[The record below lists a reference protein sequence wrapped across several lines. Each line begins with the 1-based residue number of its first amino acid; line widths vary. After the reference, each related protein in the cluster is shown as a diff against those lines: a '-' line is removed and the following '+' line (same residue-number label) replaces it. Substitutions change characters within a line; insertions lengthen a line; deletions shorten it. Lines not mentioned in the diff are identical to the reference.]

1 MEGISVEQAME
12 QILQYTPVINET
24 EEVELNKAGGRILAQ
39 DMVAEFNNPPFD
51 RSPVDGYACKA
62 EDLAGASSEHPVKLK
77 VMEEIDAGQYSE
89 REIMHGQ
96 AVRIMTGAA
105 IPKGCDCCIYQ
116 EDTDYGEDF
125 VEVYCERNPW
135 DNYCFA
141 GEDFKKGTTLLKK
154 GTHIGY
160 VEAAVLAGMGVVKVP
175 VYRQPKIVLLTT
187 GDEVVEPGE
196 FLPAGKIYNSNM
208 TMLSARLREL
218 GIEPFYMEAVEDDP
232 QIMAEKLKEAAEQ
245 ADMIITTGGVSVG
258 KKDIMHE
265 SLRLIHAERIF
276 WRVKMKPGMPTL
288 FSVYDKDVSDGKGT
302 DENIPK
308 EHRTD
313 HCITGG
319 EIPVISLS
327 GNPFG
332 VAVTVELL
340 IRPALE
346 KMMQNP
352 AIGLKEVVGV
362 MADDFVKGIK
372 GRRFIRAYWEKG
384 EFHLP
389 NGLHSNGVLS
399 SMAGCNCLID
409 TKTMEDKESKSLKTG
424 DKVSAVWL

>member
-89 REIMHGQ
+89 RVVESGQ

-105 IPKGCDCCIYQ
+105 IPKGCDCCIFQ
-116 EDTDYGEDF
+116 EDTDYGEET
-125 VEVYCERNPW
+125 VEIYREVKQW

-160 VEAAVLAGMGVVKVP
+160 VEAAVLAGMGAAKVP
-175 VYRQPKIVLLTT
+175 VYRRPKVVLLTT
-187 GDEVVEPGE
+187 GDEVVEPGNP
-196 FLPAGKIYNSNM
+196 LPAGKIYNSNM
-208 TMLSARLREL
+208 TMLSARMMEL
-218 GIEPFYMEAVEDDP
+218 GIEPFYMEAVKDNP
-232 QIMAEKLKEAAEQ
+232 QVMAEKIKEIAEQ

-265 SLRLIHAERIF
+265 SIRLIDAERIF
-276 WRVKMKPGMPTL
+276 WRVNMKPGMPTL
-288 FSVYDKDVSDGKGT
+288 FSVYENVSGGKV
-302 DENIPK
+302 
-308 EHRTD
+308 
-313 HCITGG
+313 
-319 EIPVISLS
+319 PVISLS

-332 VAVTVELL
+332 VAVTIELL

-352 AIGLKEVVGV
+352 AIGLKEVTGV

-372 GRRFIRAYWEKG
+372 GRRFIRAYWENG
-384 EFHLP
+384 RFHLP

-424 DKVSAVWL
+424 DKVSADWL

>member
-62 EDLAGASSEHPVKLK
+62 EDLAGASPEYPVRLK

-89 REIMHGQ
+89 RVVEHGQ

-116 EDTDYGEDF
+116 ERTDYGEDF
-125 VEVYCERNPW
+125 VEIYTEQKQW

-160 VEAAVLAGMGVVKVP
+160 VEAAVMAGMGAAKAP
-175 VYRQPKIVLLTT
+175 VYRRPKVVLLTT
-187 GDEVVEPGE
+187 GDEVVEPGNP
-196 FLPAGKIYNSNM
+196 LPAGKIYNSNM
-208 TMLSARLREL
+208 TMLSSRMREL
-218 GIEPFYMEAVEDDP
+218 GMEPFYMEAVKDDP
-232 QIMAEKLKEAAEQ
+232 QIMSERLKEAAKQ

-265 SLRLIHAERIF
+265 SLGRINAERIF

-288 FSVYDKDVSDGKGT
+288 FSVYESEPGRKV
-302 DENIPK
+302 
-308 EHRTD
+308 
-313 HCITGG
+313 
-319 EIPVISLS
+319 PVISLS

-332 VAVTVELL
+332 VAVGVELL

-352 AIGLKEVVGV
+352 AIGLKEVAGV

-372 GRRFIRAYWEKG
+372 GRRFIRAYWERG

-424 DKVSAVWL
+424 DKVSAILL

>member
-89 REIMHGQ
+89 RVVESGQ

-105 IPKGCDCCIYQ
+105 IPKGCDCCIFQ
-116 EDTDYGEDF
+116 EDTDYGEET
-125 VEVYCERNPW
+125 VEIYREVKQW

-160 VEAAVLAGMGVVKVP
+160 VEAAVLAGMGAAKVP
-175 VYRQPKIVLLTT
+175 VYRRPKVVLLTT
-187 GDEVVEPGE
+187 GDEVVEPGNP
-196 FLPAGKIYNSNM
+196 LPAGKIYNSNM
-208 TMLSARLREL
+208 TMLSARMMEL
-218 GIEPFYMEAVEDDP
+218 GIEPFYMEAVKDNP
-232 QIMAEKLKEAAEQ
+232 QVMAEKIKEIAEQ

-265 SLRLIHAERIF
+265 SIRLIDAERIF
-276 WRVKMKPGMPTL
+276 WRVNMKPGMPTL
-288 FSVYDKDVSDGKGT
+288 FSVYENVSGGKV
-302 DENIPK
+302 
-308 EHRTD
+308 
-313 HCITGG
+313 
-319 EIPVISLS
+319 PVISLS

-332 VAVTVELL
+332 VAVTIELL

-352 AIGLKEVVGV
+352 AIGLKEVTGV

-372 GRRFIRAYWEKG
+372 GRRFIRAYWENG
-384 EFHLP
+384 RFHLP

-399 SMAGCNCLID
+399 SMAGCNCLLD

>member
-89 REIMHGQ
+89 RVVESGQ

-105 IPKGCDCCIYQ
+105 IPKGCDCCIFQ
-116 EDTDYGEDF
+116 EDTDYGEET
-125 VEVYCERNPW
+125 VEIYREVKQW

-160 VEAAVLAGMGVVKVP
+160 VEAAVLAGMGAAKVP
-175 VYRQPKIVLLTT
+175 VYHRPKVVLLTT
-187 GDEVVEPGE
+187 GDEVVEPGNP
-196 FLPAGKIYNSNM
+196 LPAGKIYNSNM
-208 TMLSARLREL
+208 TMLSARMIEL
-218 GIEPFYMEAVEDDP
+218 GIEPFYMEAVKDNP
-232 QIMAEKLKEAAEQ
+232 QVMAEKIKEIAEQ

-265 SLRLIHAERIF
+265 SIRLIDAERIF
-276 WRVKMKPGMPTL
+276 WRVNMKPGMPTL
-288 FSVYDKDVSDGKGT
+288 FSVY
-302 DENIPK
+302 ENAS
-308 EHRTD
+308 
-313 HCITGG
+313 G
-319 EIPVISLS
+319 EKVPVISLS

-332 VAVTVELL
+332 VAVTIELL

-352 AIGLKEVVGV
+352 AIGLKEVTGV

-372 GRRFIRAYWEKG
+372 GRRFIRAYWENG
-384 EFHLP
+384 RFHLP

>member
-1 MEGISVEQAME
+1 VEGISVEQAME

-62 EDLAGASSEHPVKLK
+62 EDLAGASPEYPVRLK

-89 REIMHGQ
+89 RVVEHGQ

-116 EDTDYGEDF
+116 ERTDYGEDF
-125 VEVYCERNPW
+125 VEIYTEQKQW

-160 VEAAVLAGMGVVKVP
+160 VEAAVMAGMGAAKAP
-175 VYRQPKIVLLTT
+175 VYRRPKVVLLTT
-187 GDEVVEPGE
+187 GDEVVEPGNP
-196 FLPAGKIYNSNM
+196 LPAGKIYNSNM
-208 TMLSARLREL
+208 TMLSSRMREL
-218 GIEPFYMEAVEDDP
+218 GMEPFYMEAVKDDP
-232 QIMAEKLKEAAEQ
+232 QIMSERLKEAAKQ

-265 SLRLIHAERIF
+265 SLGRINAERIF

-288 FSVYDKDVSDGKGT
+288 FSVYESEPGRKV
-302 DENIPK
+302 
-308 EHRTD
+308 
-313 HCITGG
+313 
-319 EIPVISLS
+319 PVISLS

-332 VAVTVELL
+332 VAVGVELL

-352 AIGLKEVVGV
+352 AIGLKEVAGV

-372 GRRFIRAYWEKG
+372 GRRFIRAYWERG

-424 DKVSAVWL
+424 DKVSAILL

>member
-24 EEVELNKAGGRILAQ
+24 EEVELNKAGGRILTQ

-89 REIMHGQ
+89 RVVESGQ

-105 IPKGCDCCIYQ
+105 IPKGCDCCIFQ
-116 EDTDYGEDF
+116 EDTDYGEET
-125 VEVYCERNPW
+125 VKIYREVKQW

-160 VEAAVLAGMGVVKVP
+160 VEAAVLAGMGAAKVP
-175 VYRQPKIVLLTT
+175 VYRRPKVVLLTT
-187 GDEVVEPGE
+187 GDEVVEPGNP
-196 FLPAGKIYNSNM
+196 LPAGKIYNSNM
-208 TMLSARLREL
+208 TMLSARMMEL
-218 GIEPFYMEAVEDDP
+218 GIEPFYMEAVKDNP
-232 QIMAEKLKEAAEQ
+232 QVMAEKIKEIAEQ

-265 SLRLIHAERIF
+265 SIRLIDAERIF
-276 WRVKMKPGMPTL
+276 WRVNMKPGMPTL
-288 FSVYDKDVSDGKGT
+288 FSVYKNASGGKV
-302 DENIPK
+302 
-308 EHRTD
+308 
-313 HCITGG
+313 
-319 EIPVISLS
+319 PVISLS

-332 VAVTVELL
+332 VAVTIELL

-352 AIGLKEVVGV
+352 AIGLKEVTGV

-372 GRRFIRAYWEKG
+372 GRRFIRAYWENG
-384 EFHLP
+384 RFHLP

>member
-1 MEGISVEQAME
+1 MEGLSVEQAME

-89 REIMHGQ
+89 RVVESGQ

-105 IPKGCDCCIYQ
+105 IPKGCDCCIFQ
-116 EDTDYGEDF
+116 EDTDYGEET
-125 VEVYCERNPW
+125 VEIYREVKQW

-160 VEAAVLAGMGVVKVP
+160 VEAAVLAGMGAAKVP
-175 VYRQPKIVLLTT
+175 VYRRPKVVLLTT
-187 GDEVVEPGE
+187 GDEVVEPGNP
-196 FLPAGKIYNSNM
+196 LPAGKIYNSNM
-208 TMLSARLREL
+208 TMLSARMMEL
-218 GIEPFYMEAVEDDP
+218 GIEPFYMEAVKDNP
-232 QIMAEKLKEAAEQ
+232 QVMAEKIKEIAEQ

-265 SLRLIHAERIF
+265 SIRLIDAERIF
-276 WRVKMKPGMPTL
+276 WRVNMKPGMPTL
-288 FSVYDKDVSDGKGT
+288 FSVYENASGGKV
-302 DENIPK
+302 
-308 EHRTD
+308 
-313 HCITGG
+313 
-319 EIPVISLS
+319 PVISLS

-332 VAVTVELL
+332 VAVTIELL

-352 AIGLKEVVGV
+352 AIGLKEVTGV

-372 GRRFIRAYWEKG
+372 GRRFIRAYWENG
-384 EFHLP
+384 RFHLP

-409 TKTMEDKESKSLKTG
+409 TKTMEDKECKSLKTG

>member
-1 MEGISVEQAME
+1 VEGISVEQAME

-77 VMEEIDAGQYSE
+77 VMEEVDAGQYSE
-89 REIMHGQ
+89 RVMESGQ

-105 IPKGCDCCIYQ
+105 IPKGCDCCIFQ
-116 EDTDYGEDF
+116 EDTDYGEET
-125 VEVYCERNPW
+125 VEIYREVKQW

-160 VEAAVLAGMGVVKVP
+160 VEAAVLAGMGAAKVP
-175 VYRQPKIVLLTT
+175 VYRRPKVVLLTT
-187 GDEVVEPGE
+187 GDEVVEPGNP
-196 FLPAGKIYNSNM
+196 LPAGKIYNSNM
-208 TMLSARLREL
+208 TMLSARMMEL
-218 GIEPFYMEAVEDDP
+218 GIEPFYMEAVKDNP
-232 QIMAEKLKEAAEQ
+232 QVMAEKIKEIAEQ

-265 SLRLIHAERIF
+265 SIRLIDAERIF
-276 WRVKMKPGMPTL
+276 WRVNMKPGMPTL
-288 FSVYDKDVSDGKGT
+288 FSVYENASGGKV
-302 DENIPK
+302 
-308 EHRTD
+308 
-313 HCITGG
+313 
-319 EIPVISLS
+319 PVISLS

-332 VAVTVELL
+332 VAVTIELL

-352 AIGLKEVVGV
+352 AIGLKEVTGV
-362 MADDFVKGIK
+362 MADDFMKGIK
-372 GRRFIRAYWEKG
+372 GRRFIRAYWENG
-384 EFHLP
+384 RFHLP

>member
-1 MEGISVEQAME
+1 VEGISVEQAME

-89 REIMHGQ
+89 RVVEHGQ

-105 IPKGCDCCIYQ
+105 IPKGCDCCTYQ
-116 EDTDYGEDF
+116 ERTDYGEDF
-125 VEVYCERNPW
+125 VEIYTEQKQW

-160 VEAAVLAGMGVVKVP
+160 VEAAVMAGMGAATAP
-175 VYRQPKIVLLTT
+175 VYRRPKVVLLTT
-187 GDEVVEPGE
+187 GDEVVEPGNP
-196 FLPAGKIYNSNM
+196 LPAGKIYNSNM
-208 TMLSARLREL
+208 TMLSSRMREL
-218 GIEPFYMEAVEDDP
+218 GMEPFYMEAVKDDP
-232 QIMAEKLKEAAEQ
+232 QIMAERLKEAAKQ

-265 SLRLIHAERIF
+265 SLGRINAERIF

-288 FSVYDKDVSDGKGT
+288 FSVYESEPGRKV
-302 DENIPK
+302 
-308 EHRTD
+308 
-313 HCITGG
+313 
-319 EIPVISLS
+319 PVISLS

-332 VAVTVELL
+332 VAVGVELL

-352 AIGLKEVVGV
+352 AIGLKEVAGV

-372 GRRFIRAYWEKG
+372 GRRFIRAYWENGK
-384 EFHLP
+384 FHLP

-409 TKTMEDKESKSLKTG
+409 TKTMEDQESKSLNTG
-424 DKVSAVWL
+424 DKVSAILL

>member
-89 REIMHGQ
+89 RVVESGQ

-105 IPKGCDCCIYQ
+105 IPKGCDCCIFQ
-116 EDTDYGEDF
+116 EDTDYGEET
-125 VEVYCERNPW
+125 VEIYREVKQW

-154 GTHIGY
+154 GNHIGY
-160 VEAAVLAGMGVVKVP
+160 VEAAVLAGMGAAKVP
-175 VYRQPKIVLLTT
+175 VYRRPKVVLLTT
-187 GDEVVEPGE
+187 GDEVVEPGNP
-196 FLPAGKIYNSNM
+196 LPAGKIYNSNM
-208 TMLSARLREL
+208 TMLSARMMEL
-218 GIEPFYMEAVEDDP
+218 GIEPFYMEAVKDNP
-232 QIMAEKLKEAAEQ
+232 QVMAEKIKEIAEQ

-265 SLRLIHAERIF
+265 SIRLIDAERIF
-276 WRVKMKPGMPTL
+276 WRVNMKPGMPTL
-288 FSVYDKDVSDGKGT
+288 FSVYENASGGKV
-302 DENIPK
+302 
-308 EHRTD
+308 
-313 HCITGG
+313 
-319 EIPVISLS
+319 PVISLS

-332 VAVTVELL
+332 VAVTIELL

-352 AIGLKEVVGV
+352 AIGLKEVTGV

-372 GRRFIRAYWEKG
+372 GRRFIRAYWENG
-384 EFHLP
+384 RFHLP

>member
-77 VMEEIDAGQYSE
+77 VMEEVDAGQYSE
-89 REIMHGQ
+89 RVMDSGQ

-105 IPKGCDCCIYQ
+105 IPKGCDCCIFQ
-116 EDTDYGEDF
+116 EDTDYGEET
-125 VEVYCERNPW
+125 VEIYREVKQW

-160 VEAAVLAGMGVVKVP
+160 VEAAVLAGMGAAKVP
-175 VYRQPKIVLLTT
+175 VYRRPKVVLLTT
-187 GDEVVEPGE
+187 GDEVVEPGNP
-196 FLPAGKIYNSNM
+196 LPAGKIYNSNM
-208 TMLSARLREL
+208 TMLSARMMEL
-218 GIEPFYMEAVEDDP
+218 GIEPFYMETVKDNP
-232 QIMAEKLKEAAEQ
+232 QVMAEKIKEIAEQ

-265 SLRLIHAERIF
+265 SIRLIDAERIF
-276 WRVKMKPGMPTL
+276 WRVNMKPGMPTL
-288 FSVYDKDVSDGKGT
+288 FSVYENASGGKV
-302 DENIPK
+302 
-308 EHRTD
+308 
-313 HCITGG
+313 
-319 EIPVISLS
+319 PVIGLS

-332 VAVTVELL
+332 VAVTIELL

-352 AIGLKEVVGV
+352 AIGLKEVTGV
-362 MADDFVKGIK
+362 MADDFMKGIK
-372 GRRFIRAYWEKG
+372 GRRFIRAYWENG
-384 EFHLP
+384 RFHLP

>member
-62 EDLAGASSEHPVKLK
+62 EDLAGASSEHPGKLK
-77 VMEEIDAGQYSE
+77 VMEELDAGQYSE
-89 REIMHGQ
+89 RVVESGQ

-105 IPKGCDCCIYQ
+105 IPKGCDCCIFQ
-116 EDTDYGEDF
+116 EDTDYGEET
-125 VEVYCERNPW
+125 VEIYREVKQW

-160 VEAAVLAGMGVVKVP
+160 VEAAVLAGMGAAKVP
-175 VYRQPKIVLLTT
+175 VYRRPKVVLLTT
-187 GDEVVEPGE
+187 GDEVVEPGNP
-196 FLPAGKIYNSNM
+196 LPAGKIYNSNM
-208 TMLSARLREL
+208 TMLSARMMEL
-218 GIEPFYMEAVEDDP
+218 GIEPFYMEAVKDNP
-232 QIMAEKLKEAAEQ
+232 QVMAEKIKEIAEQ

-265 SLRLIHAERIF
+265 SIRLIDAERIF
-276 WRVKMKPGMPTL
+276 WRVNMKPGMPTL
-288 FSVYDKDVSDGKGT
+288 FSVYENASGGKV
-302 DENIPK
+302 
-308 EHRTD
+308 
-313 HCITGG
+313 
-319 EIPVISLS
+319 PVISLS

-332 VAVTVELL
+332 VAVTIELL

-352 AIGLKEVVGV
+352 AIGLKEVTGV
-362 MADDFVKGIK
+362 MADDFMKGIK
-372 GRRFIRAYWEKG
+372 GRRFIRAYWENG
-384 EFHLP
+384 RFHLP

>member
-1 MEGISVEQAME
+1 ME

-24 EEVELNKAGGRILAQ
+24 EEVELNKAGGRILVQ

-62 EDLAGASSEHPVKLK
+62 EDLADASSEHPVKLK

-89 REIMHGQ
+89 RVVESGQ

-105 IPKGCDCCIYQ
+105 IPKGCDCCIFQ
-116 EDTDYGEDF
+116 EDTDYGEET
-125 VEVYCERNPW
+125 VEIYREVKQW

-160 VEAAVLAGMGVVKVP
+160 VEAAVLAGMGAAKVP
-175 VYRQPKIVLLTT
+175 VYRRPKVVLLTT
-187 GDEVVEPGE
+187 GDEVVEPGNP
-196 FLPAGKIYNSNM
+196 LPAGKIYNSNM
-208 TMLSARLREL
+208 TMLSARMMEL
-218 GIEPFYMEAVEDDP
+218 GIEPFYMEAVKDNP
-232 QIMAEKLKEAAEQ
+232 QVMAEKIKEIAEQ

-265 SLRLIHAERIF
+265 SIRLIDAERIF
-276 WRVKMKPGMPTL
+276 WRVNMKPGMPTL
-288 FSVYDKDVSDGKGT
+288 FSVYENASGGKV
-302 DENIPK
+302 
-308 EHRTD
+308 
-313 HCITGG
+313 
-319 EIPVISLS
+319 PVISLS

-332 VAVTVELL
+332 VAVTIELL

-352 AIGLKEVVGV
+352 AIGLKEVTGV

-372 GRRFIRAYWEKG
+372 GRRFIRAYWEDG
-384 EFHLP
+384 RFHLP

>member
-89 REIMHGQ
+89 RVMESGQ

-105 IPKGCDCCIYQ
+105 IPKGCDCCIFQ
-116 EDTDYGEDF
+116 EDTDYGEET
-125 VEVYCERNPW
+125 VEIYREVKQW

-160 VEAAVLAGMGVVKVP
+160 VEAAVLAGMGAAKVP
-175 VYRQPKIVLLTT
+175 VYRRPKVVLLTT
-187 GDEVVEPGE
+187 GDEVVEPGNP
-196 FLPAGKIYNSNM
+196 LPAGKIYNSNM
-208 TMLSARLREL
+208 TMLSARMMEL
-218 GIEPFYMEAVEDDP
+218 GIEPFYMEAVKDNP
-232 QIMAEKLKEAAEQ
+232 QVMAEKIKEIAEQ

-265 SLRLIHAERIF
+265 SIRLIDAERIF
-276 WRVKMKPGMPTL
+276 WRVNMKPGMPTL
-288 FSVYDKDVSDGKGT
+288 FSVYENASGGKV
-302 DENIPK
+302 
-308 EHRTD
+308 
-313 HCITGG
+313 
-319 EIPVISLS
+319 PVISLS

-332 VAVTVELL
+332 VASYNRTPDPSGTGE
-340 IRPALE
+340 
-346 KMMQNP
+346 
-352 AIGLKEVVGV
+352 
-362 MADDFVKGIK
+362 DDAESGNRSEGSD
-372 GRRFIRAYWEKG
+372 GRYGR
-384 EFHLP
+384 
-389 NGLHSNGVLS
+389 
-399 SMAGCNCLID
+399 
-409 TKTMEDKESKSLKTG
+409 
-424 DKVSAVWL
+424 

>member
-51 RSPVDGYACKA
+51 RSPADGYACKA

-89 REIMHGQ
+89 RVVESGQ

-105 IPKGCDCCIYQ
+105 IPKGCDCCIFQ
-116 EDTDYGEDF
+116 EDTDYGEET
-125 VEVYCERNPW
+125 VEIYREVKQW

-160 VEAAVLAGMGVVKVP
+160 VEAAVLAGMGAAKVP
-175 VYRQPKIVLLTT
+175 VYRRPKVVLLTT
-187 GDEVVEPGE
+187 GDEVVEPGNP
-196 FLPAGKIYNSNM
+196 LPAGKIYNSNM
-208 TMLSARLREL
+208 TMLSARMIEL
-218 GIEPFYMEAVEDDP
+218 GIEAFYMEAVKDNP
-232 QIMAEKLKEAAEQ
+232 QVMAEKIKEIAEQ

-265 SLRLIHAERIF
+265 SVRLIDAERIF
-276 WRVKMKPGMPTL
+276 WRVNMKPGMPTL
-288 FSVYDKDVSDGKGT
+288 FSVYENASGGKV
-302 DENIPK
+302 
-308 EHRTD
+308 
-313 HCITGG
+313 
-319 EIPVISLS
+319 PVISLS

-332 VAVTVELL
+332 VAVTIELL

-352 AIGLKEVVGV
+352 AIGLKEVTGV

-372 GRRFIRAYWEKG
+372 GRRFIRAYWENG
-384 EFHLP
+384 RFHLP

>member
-24 EEVELNKAGGRILAQ
+24 EEVELNKAGGRILVQ

-89 REIMHGQ
+89 RVVESGQ
-96 AVRIMTGAA
+96 PVRIMTGAA
-105 IPKGCDCCIYQ
+105 IPKGCDCCIFQ
-116 EDTDYGEDF
+116 EDTDYGEET
-125 VEVYCERNPW
+125 VEIYREVKQW

-160 VEAAVLAGMGVVKVP
+160 VEAAVLAGMGAAKVP
-175 VYRQPKIVLLTT
+175 VYRRPKVVLLTT
-187 GDEVVEPGE
+187 GDEVVEPGNP
-196 FLPAGKIYNSNM
+196 LPAGKIYNSNM
-208 TMLSARLREL
+208 TMLSARMIEL
-218 GIEPFYMEAVEDDP
+218 GIEPFYMEAVKDNP
-232 QIMAEKLKEAAEQ
+232 QVMAEKIKEIAEQ

-265 SLRLIHAERIF
+265 SIRLIDAERIF
-276 WRVKMKPGMPTL
+276 WRVNMKPGMPTL
-288 FSVYDKDVSDGKGT
+288 FSVYENASGGKV
-302 DENIPK
+302 
-308 EHRTD
+308 
-313 HCITGG
+313 
-319 EIPVISLS
+319 PVISLS

-332 VAVTVELL
+332 VAVTIELL

-352 AIGLKEVVGV
+352 AIGLKEVTGV

-372 GRRFIRAYWEKG
+372 GRRFIRAYWENG
-384 EFHLP
+384 RFHLP

>member
-77 VMEEIDAGQYSE
+77 VMEEVDAGQYSE
-89 REIMHGQ
+89 RVMESGQ

-105 IPKGCDCCIYQ
+105 IPKGCDCCIFQ
-116 EDTDYGEDF
+116 EDTDYGEET
-125 VEVYCERNPW
+125 VEIYREVKQW

-160 VEAAVLAGMGVVKVP
+160 VEAAVLAGMGAAKVP
-175 VYRQPKIVLLTT
+175 VYRRPKVVLLTT
-187 GDEVVEPGE
+187 GDEVVEPGNP
-196 FLPAGKIYNSNM
+196 LPAGKIYNSNM
-208 TMLSARLREL
+208 TMLSARMMEL
-218 GIEPFYMEAVEDDP
+218 GIEPFYMEAVKDNP
-232 QIMAEKLKEAAEQ
+232 QVMAEKIKEIAEQ

-265 SLRLIHAERIF
+265 SIRLIDAERIF
-276 WRVKMKPGMPTL
+276 WRVNMKPGMPPL
-288 FSVYDKDVSDGKGT
+288 FSVYENASGGKV
-302 DENIPK
+302 
-308 EHRTD
+308 
-313 HCITGG
+313 
-319 EIPVISLS
+319 PVISLS

-332 VAVTVELL
+332 VAVTIELL

-352 AIGLKEVVGV
+352 AIGLKEVTGV
-362 MADDFVKGIK
+362 MADDFMKGIK
-372 GRRFIRAYWEKG
+372 GRRFIRAYWENG
-384 EFHLP
+384 RFHLP

>member
-12 QILQYTPVINET
+12 QILQYTPVINGT
-24 EEVELNKAGGRILAQ
+24 EEVELNKAGGRILTQ

-89 REIMHGQ
+89 RAVEHGQ

-105 IPKGCDCCIYQ
+105 IPKGCDCCVYQ
-116 EDTDYGEDF
+116 ERTDYGEDF
-125 VEVYCERNPW
+125 VEIYTEQKQW
-135 DNYCFA
+135 DNYCFT

-154 GTHIGY
+154 GTYIGY
-160 VEAAVLAGMGVVKVP
+160 VEAAVLAGMGAAKVP
-175 VYRQPKIVLLTT
+175 VYRQPRIVLLTT
-187 GDEVVEPGE
+187 GDEVVEPGNP
-196 FLPAGKIYNSNM
+196 LPAGKIYNSNM

-218 GIEPFYMEAVEDDP
+218 GIEPFYMEAVKDDP

-265 SLRLIHAERIF
+265 SLRLLNAERIF

-288 FSVYDKDVSDGKGT
+288 FSVYNKEGSNESVSEKCMA
-302 DENIPK
+302 K
-308 EHRTD
+308 V
-313 HCITGG
+313 
-319 EIPVISLS
+319 PVISLS

-352 AIGLKEVVGV
+352 AIGLKEVAGE

-372 GRRFIRAYWEKG
+372 GRRFIRAYWENGK
-384 EFHLP
+384 FHLP

-409 TKTMEDKESKSLKTG
+409 TKTMEDKETKSLNIG
-424 DKVSAVWL
+424 DKVSAILL

>member
-1 MEGISVEQAME
+1 ME
-12 QILQYTPVINET
+12 QILQYTPVINKT

-89 REIMHGQ
+89 RVVESGQ

-105 IPKGCDCCIYQ
+105 IPKGCDCCIFQ
-116 EDTDYGEDF
+116 EDTDYGEET
-125 VEVYCERNPW
+125 VEIYREVKQW

-160 VEAAVLAGMGVVKVP
+160 VEAAVLAGMGAAKVP
-175 VYRQPKIVLLTT
+175 VYRRPKVVLLTT
-187 GDEVVEPGE
+187 GDEVVEPGNP
-196 FLPAGKIYNSNM
+196 LPAGKIYNSNM
-208 TMLSARLREL
+208 TMLSARMMEL
-218 GIEPFYMEAVEDDP
+218 GIEPFYMEAVKDNP
-232 QIMAEKLKEAAEQ
+232 QVMAEKIKEIAEQ

-265 SLRLIHAERIF
+265 SVRLIDAERIF
-276 WRVKMKPGMPTL
+276 WRVNMKPGMPTL
-288 FSVYDKDVSDGKGT
+288 FSVYENASGGKV
-302 DENIPK
+302 
-308 EHRTD
+308 
-313 HCITGG
+313 
-319 EIPVISLS
+319 PVISLS

-332 VAVTVELL
+332 VAVTIELL

-352 AIGLKEVVGV
+352 AIGLKEVTGV

-372 GRRFIRAYWEKG
+372 GRRFIRAYWENG
-384 EFHLP
+384 RFHLP

>member
-89 REIMHGQ
+89 RAVEHGQ

-105 IPKGCDCCIYQ
+105 IPKGCDCCVYQ
-116 EDTDYGEDF
+116 ERTDYGEDF
-125 VEVYCERNPW
+125 VEIYTEQKQW
-135 DNYCFA
+135 DNYCFT

-154 GTHIGY
+154 GTYIGY
-160 VEAAVLAGMGVVKVP
+160 VEAAVLAGMGAAKVP
-175 VYRQPKIVLLTT
+175 VYRQPRIVLLTT
-187 GDEVVEPGE
+187 GDEVVEPGNP
-196 FLPAGKIYNSNM
+196 LPAGKIYNSNM

-218 GIEPFYMEAVEDDP
+218 GIEPFYMEAVKDDP

-265 SLRLIHAERIF
+265 SLRLLNAERIF

-288 FSVYDKDVSDGKGT
+288 FSVYNKEGSNESVSEKCMA
-302 DENIPK
+302 K
-308 EHRTD
+308 V
-313 HCITGG
+313 
-319 EIPVISLS
+319 PVISLS

-352 AIGLKEVVGV
+352 AIGLKEVAGE

-372 GRRFIRAYWEKG
+372 GRRFIRAYWENGK
-384 EFHLP
+384 FHLP

-409 TKTMEDKESKSLKTG
+409 TKTMEDKETKSLNIG
-424 DKVSAVWL
+424 DKVSAILL

>member
-62 EDLAGASSEHPVKLK
+62 EDLAGASPEHPVRLK

-89 REIMHGQ
+89 RVVEHGQ

-116 EDTDYGEDF
+116 ERTDYGEDF
-125 VEVYCERNPW
+125 VEIYTEQKQW

-160 VEAAVLAGMGVVKVP
+160 VEAAVMAGMGAAKAP
-175 VYRQPKIVLLTT
+175 VYRRPKVVLLTT
-187 GDEVVEPGE
+187 GDEVVEPGNL
-196 FLPAGKIYNSNM
+196 LPAGKIYNSNM
-208 TMLSARLREL
+208 TMLSSRMREL
-218 GIEPFYMEAVEDDP
+218 GMEPFYMEAVKDDP
-232 QIMAEKLKEAAEQ
+232 QIMSERLKEAAKQ

-265 SLRLIHAERIF
+265 SLGRINAERIF

-288 FSVYDKDVSDGKGT
+288 FSVYESEPGRKV
-302 DENIPK
+302 
-308 EHRTD
+308 
-313 HCITGG
+313 
-319 EIPVISLS
+319 PVISLS

-332 VAVTVELL
+332 VAVGVELL

-352 AIGLKEVVGV
+352 AIGLKEVAGV

-372 GRRFIRAYWEKG
+372 GRRFIRAYWERG

-424 DKVSAVWL
+424 DKVSAILL

>member
-89 REIMHGQ
+89 RVMESGQ

-105 IPKGCDCCIYQ
+105 IPKGCDCCIFQ
-116 EDTDYGEDF
+116 EDTDYGEET
-125 VEVYCERNPW
+125 VEIYREVKQW

-160 VEAAVLAGMGVVKVP
+160 VEAAVLAGMGAAKVP
-175 VYRQPKIVLLTT
+175 VYRRPKVVLLTT
-187 GDEVVEPGE
+187 GDEVVEPGNP
-196 FLPAGKIYNSNM
+196 LPAGKIYNSNM
-208 TMLSARLREL
+208 TMLSARMMEL
-218 GIEPFYMEAVEDDP
+218 GIEPFYMEAVKDNP
-232 QIMAEKLKEAAEQ
+232 QVMAEKIKEIAEQ

-265 SLRLIHAERIF
+265 SIRLIDAERIF
-276 WRVKMKPGMPTL
+276 WRVNMKPGMPTL
-288 FSVYDKDVSDGKGT
+288 FSVYENASGGKV
-302 DENIPK
+302 
-308 EHRTD
+308 
-313 HCITGG
+313 
-319 EIPVISLS
+319 PVISLS

-332 VAVTVELL
+332 VAVTIELL

-352 AIGLKEVVGV
+352 AIGLKEVTGV
-362 MADDFVKGIK
+362 MADDFMKGIK
-372 GRRFIRAYWEKG
+372 GRRFIRAYWENG
-384 EFHLP
+384 RFHLP

>member
-89 REIMHGQ
+89 RVVESGQ

-105 IPKGCDCCIYQ
+105 IPKGCDCCIFQ
-116 EDTDYGEDF
+116 EDTDYGEET
-125 VEVYCERNPW
+125 VEIYREVKQW

-160 VEAAVLAGMGVVKVP
+160 VEAAVLAGMGAAKVS
-175 VYRQPKIVLLTT
+175 VYRRPKVVLLTT
-187 GDEVVEPGE
+187 GDEVVEPGNP
-196 FLPAGKIYNSNM
+196 LPAGKIYNSNM
-208 TMLSARLREL
+208 TMLSARMMEL
-218 GIEPFYMEAVEDDP
+218 GIEPFYMEAVKDNP
-232 QIMAEKLKEAAEQ
+232 QVMAEKIKEIAEQ

-265 SLRLIHAERIF
+265 SIRLIDAERIF
-276 WRVKMKPGMPTL
+276 WRVNMKPGMPTL
-288 FSVYDKDVSDGKGT
+288 FSVYENASGGKV
-302 DENIPK
+302 
-308 EHRTD
+308 
-313 HCITGG
+313 
-319 EIPVISLS
+319 PVISLS

-332 VAVTVELL
+332 VAVTIELL

-352 AIGLKEVVGV
+352 AIGLKEVTGV

-372 GRRFIRAYWEKG
+372 GRRFIRAYWENG
-384 EFHLP
+384 RFHLP

>member
-89 REIMHGQ
+89 RVVESGQ

-105 IPKGCDCCIYQ
+105 IPKGCDCCIFQ
-116 EDTDYGEDF
+116 EDTDYGEET
-125 VEVYCERNPW
+125 VEIYREVKQW

-160 VEAAVLAGMGVVKVP
+160 VEAAVLAGMGAAKVP
-175 VYRQPKIVLLTT
+175 VYRRPKVVLLTT
-187 GDEVVEPGE
+187 GDEVVEPGNP
-196 FLPAGKIYNSNM
+196 LPAGKIYNSNM
-208 TMLSARLREL
+208 TMLSARMMEL
-218 GIEPFYMEAVEDDP
+218 GIEPFYMEAVKDNP
-232 QIMAEKLKEAAEQ
+232 QVMAEKIKEIAEQ

-265 SLRLIHAERIF
+265 SIRLIDAERIF
-276 WRVKMKPGMPTL
+276 WRVNMKPGMPTL
-288 FSVYDKDVSDGKGT
+288 FSVYENVSGGKV
-302 DENIPK
+302 
-308 EHRTD
+308 
-313 HCITGG
+313 
-319 EIPVISLS
+319 PVISLS

-332 VAVTVELL
+332 VAVTIELL

-352 AIGLKEVVGV
+352 AIGLKEVTGV

-372 GRRFIRAYWEKG
+372 GRRFIRAYWENG
-384 EFHLP
+384 RFHLP

>member
-1 MEGISVEQAME
+1 
-12 QILQYTPVINET
+12 
-24 EEVELNKAGGRILAQ
+24 
-39 DMVAEFNNPPFD
+39 
-51 RSPVDGYACKA
+51 
-62 EDLAGASSEHPVKLK
+62 
-77 VMEEIDAGQYSE
+77 MEEIDAGQYSE
-89 REIMHGQ
+89 RVVEHGQ

-116 EDTDYGEDF
+116 ERTDYGEDF
-125 VEVYCERNPW
+125 VEIYTEQKQW

-160 VEAAVLAGMGVVKVP
+160 VEAAVMAGMGAAKAP
-175 VYRQPKIVLLTT
+175 VYRRPKVVLLTT
-187 GDEVVEPGE
+187 GDEVVEPGNP
-196 FLPAGKIYNSNM
+196 LPAGKIYNSNM
-208 TMLSARLREL
+208 TMLSSRMREL
-218 GIEPFYMEAVEDDP
+218 GMEPFYMEAVKDDP
-232 QIMAEKLKEAAEQ
+232 QIMSERLKEAAKQ

-265 SLRLIHAERIF
+265 SLGRINAERIF

-288 FSVYDKDVSDGKGT
+288 FSVYESEPGRKV
-302 DENIPK
+302 
-308 EHRTD
+308 
-313 HCITGG
+313 
-319 EIPVISLS
+319 PVISLS

-332 VAVTVELL
+332 VAVGVELL

-352 AIGLKEVVGV
+352 AIGLKEVAGV
-362 MADDFVKGIK
+362 MTDDFVKGIK
-372 GRRFIRAYWEKG
+372 GRRFIRAYWERG

-424 DKVSAVWL
+424 DKVSAILL

>member
-89 REIMHGQ
+89 RVVESGQ

-105 IPKGCDCCIYQ
+105 IPKGCDCCIFQ
-116 EDTDYGEDF
+116 EDTDYGEET
-125 VEVYCERNPW
+125 VEIYREVKQW

-154 GTHIGY
+154 GNHIGY
-160 VEAAVLAGMGVVKVP
+160 VEAAVLAGMGAAKVP
-175 VYRQPKIVLLTT
+175 VYRRPKVVLLTT
-187 GDEVVEPGE
+187 GDEVVEPGNP
-196 FLPAGKIYNSNM
+196 LPAGKIYNSNM
-208 TMLSARLREL
+208 TMLSARMMEL
-218 GIEPFYMEAVEDDP
+218 GIEPFYMEAVKDNP
-232 QIMAEKLKEAAEQ
+232 QVMAEKIKEIAEQ

-265 SLRLIHAERIF
+265 SIRLIDAERIF
-276 WRVKMKPGMPTL
+276 WRVNMKPGMPTL
-288 FSVYDKDVSDGKGT
+288 FSVYENASGGKV
-302 DENIPK
+302 
-308 EHRTD
+308 
-313 HCITGG
+313 
-319 EIPVISLS
+319 PVISLS

-332 VAVTVELL
+332 VAVTIELL

-346 KMMQNP
+346 KMMQNS
-352 AIGLKEVVGV
+352 AIGLKEVTGV
-362 MADDFVKGIK
+362 MANDFVKGIK
-372 GRRFIRAYWEKG
+372 GRRFIRAYWENG
-384 EFHLP
+384 RFHLP

>member
-89 REIMHGQ
+89 RVVESGQ

-105 IPKGCDCCIYQ
+105 IPKGCDCCIFQ
-116 EDTDYGEDF
+116 EDTDYGEET
-125 VEVYCERNPW
+125 VEIYREVKQW

-160 VEAAVLAGMGVVKVP
+160 VEAAVLAGMGAAKVP
-175 VYRQPKIVLLTT
+175 VYRRPKVVLLTT
-187 GDEVVEPGE
+187 GDEVVEPGNP
-196 FLPAGKIYNSNM
+196 LPAGKIYNSNM
-208 TMLSARLREL
+208 TMLSARKMEL
-218 GIEPFYMEAVEDDP
+218 GIEPFYMEAVKDNP
-232 QIMAEKLKEAAEQ
+232 QVMAEKIKEIAEQ

-265 SLRLIHAERIF
+265 SIRLIDAERIF
-276 WRVKMKPGMPTL
+276 WRVNMKPGMPTL
-288 FSVYDKDVSDGKGT
+288 FSVYKNASGGKV
-302 DENIPK
+302 
-308 EHRTD
+308 
-313 HCITGG
+313 
-319 EIPVISLS
+319 PVISLS

-332 VAVTVELL
+332 VAVTIELL

-352 AIGLKEVVGV
+352 AIGLKEVTGV

-372 GRRFIRAYWEKG
+372 GRRLIRAYWENG
-384 EFHLP
+384 RFHLP

>member
-89 REIMHGQ
+89 RVVEHGQ

-116 EDTDYGEDF
+116 ERTNYGEDF
-125 VEVYCERNPW
+125 VEIYTEQKQW

-160 VEAAVLAGMGVVKVP
+160 VEAAVLAGMGAAKVP

-187 GDEVVEPGE
+187 GDEVVEPGKP
-196 FLPAGKIYNSNM
+196 LLAGKIYNSNM
-208 TMLSARLREL
+208 TMLSARMREL
-218 GIEPFYMEAVEDDP
+218 GIEPFYMEAVKDDP
-232 QIMAEKLKEAAEQ
+232 QIMAEKLKEAAKQ

-265 SLRLIHAERIF
+265 SLRLINAERIF

-288 FSVYDKDVSDGKGT
+288 FSVYESEPGRKV
-302 DENIPK
+302 
-308 EHRTD
+308 
-313 HCITGG
+313 
-319 EIPVISLS
+319 PVISLS

-352 AIGLKEVVGV
+352 AIGLKEVAGE

-372 GRRFIRAYWEKG
+372 GRRFIRAYWENGK
-384 EFHLP
+384 FHLP

-409 TKTMEDKESKSLKTG
+409 TKTMEDKESKSLNIG
-424 DKVSAVWL
+424 DKVSAILL

>member
-89 REIMHGQ
+89 RAVEHGQ

-105 IPKGCDCCIYQ
+105 IPKGCDCCVYQ
-116 EDTDYGEDF
+116 ERTDYGEDF
-125 VEVYCERNPW
+125 VEIYTEQKQW
-135 DNYCFA
+135 DNYCFT

-154 GTHIGY
+154 GTYIGY
-160 VEAAVLAGMGVVKVP
+160 VEAAVLAGMGAAKVP
-175 VYRQPKIVLLTT
+175 VYRQPRIVLLTT
-187 GDEVVEPGE
+187 GDEVVEPGNP
-196 FLPAGKIYNSNM
+196 LPAGKIYNSNM

-218 GIEPFYMEAVEDDP
+218 GTEPFYMEAVKDDP

-265 SLRLIHAERIF
+265 SLRLLNAERIF

-288 FSVYDKDVSDGKGT
+288 FSVYNKEGSNESVSEKCMA
-302 DENIPK
+302 K
-308 EHRTD
+308 V
-313 HCITGG
+313 
-319 EIPVISLS
+319 PVISLS

-352 AIGLKEVVGV
+352 AIGLKEVTGV

-372 GRRFIRAYWEKG
+372 GRRFIRAYWEDGK
-384 EFHLP
+384 FHLP

-409 TKTMEDKESKSLKTG
+409 TKTMEDQESKSLNTG
-424 DKVSAVWL
+424 DKVSAILL

>member
-89 REIMHGQ
+89 RVMESGQ

-105 IPKGCDCCIYQ
+105 IPKGCDCCIFQ
-116 EDTDYGEDF
+116 EDTDYGEET
-125 VEVYCERNPW
+125 VEIYREVKQW

-160 VEAAVLAGMGVVKVP
+160 VEAAVLAGMGAAKVP
-175 VYRQPKIVLLTT
+175 VYRRPKVVLLTT
-187 GDEVVEPGE
+187 GDEVVEPGNP
-196 FLPAGKIYNSNM
+196 LPAGKIYNSNM
-208 TMLSARLREL
+208 TMLSARMMEL
-218 GIEPFYMEAVEDDP
+218 GIEPFYMEAVKDNP
-232 QIMAEKLKEAAEQ
+232 QVMAEKIKEIAEQ

-265 SLRLIHAERIF
+265 SIRLIDAERIF
-276 WRVKMKPGMPTL
+276 WRVNMKPGMPTL
-288 FSVYDKDVSDGKGT
+288 FSVYENASGGKV
-302 DENIPK
+302 
-308 EHRTD
+308 
-313 HCITGG
+313 
-319 EIPVISLS
+319 PVISLS

-332 VAVTVELL
+332 VAVTIELL

-352 AIGLKEVVGV
+352 AIGLKEVTGV

-372 GRRFIRAYWEKG
+372 GRRFIRAYWKNG
-384 EFHLP
+384 RFHLP

>member
-1 MEGISVEQAME
+1 ME

-89 REIMHGQ
+89 RVVESGQ

-105 IPKGCDCCIYQ
+105 IPKGCDCCIFQ
-116 EDTDYGEDF
+116 EDTDYGEET
-125 VEVYCERNPW
+125 VEIYREVKQW

-160 VEAAVLAGMGVVKVP
+160 VEAAVLAGMGAAKVP
-175 VYRQPKIVLLTT
+175 VYRRPKVVLLTT
-187 GDEVVEPGE
+187 GDEVVEPGNP
-196 FLPAGKIYNSNM
+196 LPAGKIYNSNM
-208 TMLSARLREL
+208 TMLSARMMEL
-218 GIEPFYMEAVEDDP
+218 GIEPFYMEAVKDNP
-232 QIMAEKLKEAAEQ
+232 QVMAEKIKEIAEQ

-265 SLRLIHAERIF
+265 SIRLIDAERIF
-276 WRVKMKPGMPTL
+276 WRVNMKPGMPTL
-288 FSVYDKDVSDGKGT
+288 FSVYKNASGGKV
-302 DENIPK
+302 
-308 EHRTD
+308 
-313 HCITGG
+313 
-319 EIPVISLS
+319 PVISLS

-332 VAVTVELL
+332 VAVTIELL

-352 AIGLKEVVGV
+352 AIGLKEVTGV

-372 GRRFIRAYWEKG
+372 GRRFIRAYWENG
-384 EFHLP
+384 RFHLP

>member
-77 VMEEIDAGQYSE
+77 VMEEVDAGQYSE
-89 REIMHGQ
+89 RVMESGQ

-105 IPKGCDCCIYQ
+105 IPKGCDCCIFQ
-116 EDTDYGEDF
+116 EDTDYGEET
-125 VEVYCERNPW
+125 VEIYREVKQW

-160 VEAAVLAGMGVVKVP
+160 VEAAVLAGMGAAKVP
-175 VYRQPKIVLLTT
+175 VYRRPKVVLLTT
-187 GDEVVEPGE
+187 GDEVVEPGNP
-196 FLPAGKIYNSNM
+196 LPAGKIYNSNM
-208 TMLSARLREL
+208 TMLSARMMEL
-218 GIEPFYMEAVEDDP
+218 GIEPFYMEAVKDNP
-232 QIMAEKLKEAAEQ
+232 QVMAEKIKEIAEQ

-265 SLRLIHAERIF
+265 SIRLIDAERIF
-276 WRVKMKPGMPTL
+276 WRVNMKPGMPTL
-288 FSVYDKDVSDGKGT
+288 FSVYENASGGKV
-302 DENIPK
+302 
-308 EHRTD
+308 
-313 HCITGG
+313 
-319 EIPVISLS
+319 PVIGLS

-332 VAVTVELL
+332 VAVTIELL

-352 AIGLKEVVGV
+352 AIGLKEVTGV
-362 MADDFVKGIK
+362 MADDFMKGIK
-372 GRRFIRAYWEKG
+372 GRRFIRAYWENG
-384 EFHLP
+384 RFHLP